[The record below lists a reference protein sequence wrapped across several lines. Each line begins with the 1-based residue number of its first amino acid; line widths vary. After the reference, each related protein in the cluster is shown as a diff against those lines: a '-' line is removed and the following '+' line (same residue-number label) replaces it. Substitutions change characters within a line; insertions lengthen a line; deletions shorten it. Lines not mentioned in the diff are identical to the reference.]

1 MQCKRH
7 LTTGLKFFILLLIL
21 PHRAA
26 ANDSGRPS
34 VSYSGTSPQTDSI
47 ALPLES
53 TIIKYTSGLLE
64 SDEVERIASFIK
76 PRPKETSDSSLI
88 AVENWKIECISLDS
102 EFDLLAKRCRPIQN
116 TEPAT
121 ELPLDA
127 ILMRALVVSP
137 LLKSK
142 IATSDDKRWLLRQA
156 FSTWY
161 PSLSLSSGSVLRT
174 YVTNRQNYG
183 SPSSSANPSV
193 SGTAFQPTDPI
204 STTSATSSAP
214 AGSALVTPYT
224 SNSSYTQA
232 YPVLTLNWTFYD
244 PTRASSVQAAQKAL
258 SSSEFDVR
266 YTAHQI
272 ISQVSQSYTQ
282 ALTGEYAVAAYLRQN
297 ESYKRLLSIIERQVV
312 QGYVP
317 INQTLTLKSQQAGVL
332 YRLNN
337 AILNYVQ
344 AMDSLKALIG
354 IKPDSNL
361 MLSHD
366 GFMMVDWPYSNTET
380 NEMILSYPQ
389 VRSLYEQSDQYQK
402 MASSQFK
409 GYIPKLSVL
418 GYTTYMGTRG
428 SMSFSPPQ
436 QPSGAWS
443 QQLSNY
449 IGLNA
454 TWNIFDGFSAYQTGM
469 SYRSQSK
476 SIKMQAEDTIMQ
488 LRQSVYGAL
497 SLFKRRDSLINPL
510 RRSYAFSV
518 AAVESAKK
526 RVKIGL
532 DDPSVIYNADLS
544 SAQVIAD
551 FSEAYG
557 NILDAYFTLLD
568 LSGTSV
574 YAKFK
579 PNSVQ
584 PRQ

>member
-1 MQCKRH
+1 MQCKKH

-76 PRPKETSDSSLI
+76 PRPKEISDSSLI

-142 IATSDDKRWLLRQA
+142 IAISDDKRWLLRQA

-183 SPSSSANPSV
+183 SPSSSVNPSV

-204 STTSATSSAP
+204 STTSTTSSTP

-244 PTRASSVQAAQKAL
+244 PTRASSIQAAQKAL

-354 IKPDSNL
+354 IKSDSNL
-361 MLSHD
+361 VLSHD

-380 NEMILSYPQ
+380 NEMIMSYPQ
-389 VRSLYEQSDQYQK
+389 VRSLYEQSAQYQK